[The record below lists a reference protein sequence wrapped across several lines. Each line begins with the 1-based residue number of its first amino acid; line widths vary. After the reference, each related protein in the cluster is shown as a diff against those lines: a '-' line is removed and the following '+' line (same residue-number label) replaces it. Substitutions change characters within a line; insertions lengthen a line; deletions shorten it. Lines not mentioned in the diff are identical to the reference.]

1 MKQNV
6 TMQEAR
12 RRAKRYSLFYFHFS
26 LHLKIFSR
34 YKAGEGKTILTY
46 HFLTTEWGKKSKNL
60 TIPNAGEDAKQ
71 QKLSFITG
79 EKALWKII

>member
-60 TIPNAGEDAKQ
+60 TIHSVGEGVEKQ
-71 QKLSFITG
+71 TFSHTLSVG
-79 EKALWKII
+79 MQN